1 MPPTRK
7 PRNTDLESNTA
18 PDLIDEDRRRDLPES
33 RPDTLGERAER
44 GEEVPAGGGFT
55 PTEDGGNPQHPV
67 HDEDEEDLT
76 PEDYEREIDD
86 VDGVEMDESEE
97 TDDETVH

>member
-1 MPPTRK
+1 MAHVGNRSRQQP
-7 PRNTDLESNTA
+7 DLETNTA
-18 PDLIDEDRRRDLPES
+18 PDLIDEDRRRDLPET

-67 HDEDEEDLT
+67 HDEDEEDMM
-76 PEDYEREIDD
+76 PEDYEREIDRLD
-86 VDGVEMDESEE
+86 GAVDKRIP
-97 TDDETVH
+97 

>member
-18 PDLIDEDRRRDLPES
+18 PDLVDEDRRRDLPET
-33 RPDTLGERAER
+33 RPETLGERAAR

-55 PTEDGGNPQHPV
+55 PTADGGNAQHPV
-67 HDEDEEDLT
+67 HDEDEDDMM
-76 PEDYEREIDD
+76 PEDFEREIDS
-86 VDGVEMDESEE
+86 VDDAELDDEES
-97 TDDETVH
+97 DDETVH

>member
-18 PDLIDEDRRRDLPES
+18 PDLVDEDRRRDLPET
-33 RPDTLGERAER
+33 RPETLGERPER

-55 PTEDGGNPQHPV
+55 PTADGGNAQHPV
-67 HDEDEEDLT
+67 HDEDEDDMM
-76 PEDYEREIDD
+76 PEDFEREIDS
-86 VDGVEMDESEE
+86 VDDAEPDDEES
-97 TDDETVH
+97 DDETVH

>member
-7 PRNTDLESNTA
+7 PRNTDLESDTA
-18 PDLIDEDRRRDLPES
+18 PDLIQKDRRRDLPET
-33 RPDTLGERAER
+33 RPDTLGEHAER
-44 GEEVPAGGGFT
+44 GENVPAGGGFT

-67 HDEDEEDLT
+67 HDEDEDDMM
-76 PEDYEREIDD
+76 PEDYEREIDS
-86 VDGVEMDESEE
+86 VDGEELDEEE